1 MQAVDEASWLNDHFT
16 FNYYPSHIQQ
26 NRSEKADALFLKV
39 AMEILYSINLCGRYH
54 LNNTWVQ
61 YCNSFGNPG
70 I

>member
-1 MQAVDEASWLNDHFT
+1 MQTVDEASWLNDHFT

-39 AMEILYSINLCGRYH
+39 AMEILYSINLCGRR

-61 YCNSFGNPG
+61 YFNSFGNPG

>member
-1 MQAVDEASWLNDHFT
+1 MQTVDEASWLNDHFT

-39 AMEILYSINLCGRYH
+39 AMEILYSINLCGRY
-54 LNNTWVQ
+54 TWVQ
-61 YCNSFGNPG
+61 YFNSFGNPG